1 MTSNMGSSII
11 QENFARI
18 NEENEFDIIEE
29 TKEEVIALLKK
40 QIRPEFLNR
49 IDEIVMFRPLNKK
62 DILRIVDIQLAGVKR
77 MLAENQVEI
86 EFDEKVK
93 ELLAEVGFDAQF
105 GARPLKRAIQKRLLN
120 ELSKEILAGNI
131 QKDSAI
137 YVTTDKYDRI
147 IFENIVKA
155 EEV

>member
-1 MTSNMGSSII
+1 MGSSII
-11 QENFARI
+11 QENFAKI
-18 NEENEFDIIEE
+18 NEENEFDVIEE
-29 TKEEVIALLKK
+29 TKEEVLALLKK

-62 DILRIVDIQLAGVKR
+62 DILRIVDIQLAGVKK

-93 ELLAEVGFDAQF
+93 EVLAEVGFDAQF

-137 YVTTDKYDRI
+137 YVTTDEYDRI
-147 IFENIVKA
+147 IFENVVKA